1 LIEAGVL
8 VAVHFRGA
16 MKKRK
21 RVALIIETSNEYAR
35 GILHGIRAYIRE
47 HEPWSIYLGE
57 QSRGEAPQ
65 WLKGFNGDG
74 IIARIETKQ
83 IALAVKGTK
92 LPAIDVSAAR
102 HVPALPWVETDNEAI
117 AKLASEHLIER
128 GFKHFAFCGVP
139 VFNWSNERSEHF
151 ARLMK
156 KAGHDCHVYAADK
169 RGGDGRWLSWVA
181 EQPALEAWVR
191 ALPKPCGIMAAYDI
205 RAQQIAEVC
214 RNQGIKVPDDVAIVG
229 VDNDEL
235 LCDLCDP
242 PLSSVA
248 PDTDR
253 TGYVAAELL
262 DRMMSGKK
270 VAADAHLIEPIG
282 LVTRE
287 STDVLAIADRDV
299 SEAVRFI
306 REHACEGISVEDVL
320 SIVPLSRRVL
330 DKRFRDLIG
339 RTPHDEIGRLQVERV
354 KELLVETDLPLAVV
368 AERAGFKYVEYMSVV
383 FKKKTGRPPSEF
395 REHGRRRR

>member
-1 LIEAGVL
+1 
-8 VAVHFRGA
+8 

-65 WLKGFNGDG
+65 WLKGFRGDG
-74 IIARIETKQ
+74 IIARIETKE
-83 IALAVKGTK
+83 IAAAVTATE

-102 HVPALPWVETDNEAI
+102 HVPALPWVETDNKAI
-117 AKLASEHLIER
+117 AGLAAEHLIER

-139 VFNWSNERSEHF
+139 AFAWSNERSEHF
-151 ARLMK
+151 CRQLAET
-156 KAGHDCHVYAADK
+156 GHPCQVYGEGDAT
-169 RGGDGRWLSWVA
+169 GDGRPRSWVA

-205 RAQQIAEVC
+205 RAQQIAEAC
-214 RNQGIKVPDDVAIVG
+214 RNQGIRVPDEVAIVG

-242 PLSSVA
+242 PLTSVA
-248 PDTDR
+248 PDTDQ
-253 TGYVAAELL
+253 TGYLAAQLL
-262 DRMMSGKK
+262 DRMMAGQP
-270 VAADAHLIEPIG
+270 VAGHAHLIEPIG

-287 STDVLAIADRDV
+287 STDVLATADREI
-299 SEAVRFI
+299 SEAARFI
-306 REHACEGISVEDVL
+306 REHACEGISVDDVL
-320 SIVPLSRRVL
+320 AVVPMSRRVL

-339 RTPHDEIGRLQVERV
+339 RTPHDEIGRLQVQRV
-354 KELLVETDLPLAVV
+354 KELLMETELPLATI
-368 AERAGFKYVEYMSVV
+368 AERAGFRYVEYMSVV
-383 FKKKTGRPPSEF
+383 FKKKTGVPPSEF
-395 REHGRRRR
+395 REKSRRRR